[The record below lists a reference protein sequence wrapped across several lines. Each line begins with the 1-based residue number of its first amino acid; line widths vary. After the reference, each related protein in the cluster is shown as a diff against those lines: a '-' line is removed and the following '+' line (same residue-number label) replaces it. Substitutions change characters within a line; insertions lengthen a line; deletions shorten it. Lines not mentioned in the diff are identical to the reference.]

1 MEVLPSHR
9 RCQSSHLQASIVTVI
24 AIILLFYHWDG
35 FNHADKIDSQPGRVI
50 LRDKMTLGQFNARTN
65 KLKKQ
70 VDTIAEKTIDIS
82 DEENVEPLS
91 VKHSNTIVYN
101 RIDKAG
107 STTLISEDE

>member
-1 MEVLPSHR
+1 M
-9 RCQSSHLQASIVTVI
+9 

-35 FNHADKIDSQPGRVI
+35 FNNANKINQPGREI

-70 VDTIAEKTIDIS
+70 VDTIAEKMADIS
-82 DEENVEPLS
+82 DEEYVEPVS

-107 STTLISEDE
+107 STTLISKDE

>member
-9 RCQSSHLQASIVTVI
+9 RCQNSHLQASIVTAI

-35 FNHADKIDSQPGRVI
+35 FNNANKINQPGREI
-50 LRDKMTLGQFNARTN
+50 LRDKMTLAQFNVRTN

-70 VDTIAEKTIDIS
+70 VDTIAEKMSDIS
-82 DEENVEPLS
+82 DEEKLESVS

-107 STTLISEDE
+107 STTLISKDE

>member
-9 RCQSSHLQASIVTVI
+9 RCQNSHLQASIVTVI

-35 FNHADKIDSQPGRVI
+35 FNHADKIQQPGRVI
-50 LRDKMTLGQFNARTN
+50 LRDKMTLGQFNVKTN
-65 KLKKQ
+65 KLKNQ
-70 VDTIAEKTIDIS
+70 VDSIAEKVTDIS